1 MIITAE
7 PSFTY
12 DGAYMKQLGYFLN
25 NVVVSSPEIS
35 PENVNVPGRLGTL
48 NMGNDIGSRQITLD
62 VSLYCSSQEDF
73 NEKRLYLENL
83 VILQEPVEKPLVL
96 DTDAQWTYYGQF
108 TGISD
113 FEWVNGYDYSVTLT
127 FTCADPLKYG
137 EQMTYNIANNILKF
151 TPRGQKQTFPVIHA
165 IAQKDATWCGLSTVD
180 QFVYVGGKV
189 DVETGET
196 ATTIYNPVLTDTA
209 QNMDLWQRQ
218 SSETFT
224 QVDNG
229 TVGKGSYFQQS
240 DDDINVKDFGEN
252 TGKSTEWYGPAL
264 KRMLTKQLANWKVT
278 WRIQSMNNYK
288 RAENKFELYL
298 LDNAGKV
305 IGKLGIKDNGEG
317 SEQEINVQVYRADGS
332 VKSVGQFKPTVKN
345 KKAVALS
352 RKQKVKKTDSKGKVT
367 YSYIT
372 LKESLNEN
380 NSTNDL
386 TDFYGYIEIEKV
398 GNKFF
403 ATVVKLD
410 TKNRNELNRWE
421 SVWTDEFDT
430 FKKDLAGFVLYAG
443 KRSITEDAK
452 GISYKSNYL
461 AFCDLKVYERAE
473 IKEETILSSTPEVI
487 IWEGD
492 ELIFD
497 CERGRIYKNGQLFMD
512 AMHIGTDFIKFIGGV
527 QDEIVFA
534 EGFDW
539 TMHIRPTAL

>member
-1 MIITAE
+1 MAFK
-7 PSFTY
+7 SFTY
-12 DGAYMKQLGYFLN
+12 DGTNMLLMGIRLLERP
-25 NVVVSSPEIS
+25 VVSQPKITEIVQ
-35 PENVNVPGRLGTL
+35 NIPGMIGELY
-48 NMGNDIGSRQITLD
+48 MGNAIGGRTITLK
-62 VSLYCSSQEDF
+62 VALLCKSAEELNSR
-73 NEKRLYLENL
+73 KLYLDNL
-83 VILQEPVEKPLVL
+83 ITQHKAMEFPLVL
-96 DTDAQWTYYGQF
+96 DEDNLWTYFGHF
-108 TGISD
+108 TGRT
-113 FEWVNGYDYSVTLT
+113 DYESTGAIHEVLTTLT
-127 FTCADPLKYG
+127 FNCSDPLKYG
-137 EQMTYNIANNILKF
+137 EQMTYNIVNNILNF
-151 TPRGQKQTFPVIHA
+151 TPRGYQQTFPVIHA

-252 TGKSTEWYGPAL
+252 TGKSAEWYGPAL

-372 LKESLNEN
+372 LKETLNEN

-473 IKEETILSSTPEVI
+473 IKEETILSSTPEII